1 MNKDYWKEKFLEL
14 NNTNP
19 TEDDLLFLVDSADKV
34 KVVRKPYISAE
45 DDMIDYQKTVKLN
58 QVIQKQFLIAITVC
72 SINSNGTQ
80 IVCVQKFLEC
90 CFPTPNLHNNPKYVE
105 FSSVTFPEFFL
116 NQRDSLLCIE
126 IIQSSQ
132 KINLPELESESKGM
146 RYRSMRG
153 LGRIIFEG
161 SISFE
166 DIMAIFKPLNFTKA
180 LVLRGPYN
188 QGKITIWVTKRFS
201 FFL

>member
-1 MNKDYWKEKFLEL
+1 M
-14 NNTNP
+14 
-19 TEDDLLFLVDSADKV
+19 
-34 KVVRKPYISAE
+34 
-45 DDMIDYQKTVKLN
+45 
-58 QVIQKQFLIAITVC
+58 
-72 SINSNGTQ
+72 
-80 IVCVQKFLEC
+80 
-90 CFPTPNLHNNPKYVE
+90 
-105 FSSVTFPEFFL
+105 
-116 NQRDSLLCIE
+116 LCIE

-132 KINLPELESESKGM
+132 KINLPELESETKGM

-166 DIMAIFKPLNFTKA
+166 DIMDTFKPLNFTKT

-201 FFL
+201 FLPLKENSKLRIKISNMELEWNSM